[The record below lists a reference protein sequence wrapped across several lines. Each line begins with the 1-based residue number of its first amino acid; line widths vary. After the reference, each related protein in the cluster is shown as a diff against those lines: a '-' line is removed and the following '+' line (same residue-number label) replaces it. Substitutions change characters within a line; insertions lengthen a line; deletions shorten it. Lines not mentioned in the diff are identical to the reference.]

1 MIFLVPVVQYF
12 LMYTIGI
19 NAAFHDSSA
28 CLIRD
33 GQLLAAAEEERFT
46 QIKHGKR
53 PIPFSA
59 YELPFYAIDY
69 CLKTAGIHINEVDHV
84 AYSFDPYLLLNEDK
98 GRSVIEIPLEPGMEG
113 VDSKWSTP
121 WEPLFLSSIVNAPG
135 QLADGYPH
143 HLQQRFKDAKVS
155 NWQWHFVDHHIAHAA
170 SAYYPSPFN
179 NAAVMT

>member
-46 QIKHGKR
+46 HIKHGKR
-53 PIPFSA
+53 PIPFST

-69 CLKTAGIHINEVDHV
+69 CLHVAGIHLNDVDKI
-84 AYSFDPYLLLNEDK
+84 AYSFNPKILSNDLDHP
-98 GRSVIEIPLEPGMEG
+98 RISIP
-113 VDSKWSTP
+113 
-121 WEPLFLSSIVNAPG
+121 
-135 QLADGYPH
+135 
-143 HLQQRFKDAKVS
+143 
-155 NWQWHFVDHHIAHAA
+155 
-170 SAYYPSPFN
+170 
-179 NAAVMT
+179 